1 MDSLESSELSEKA
14 YTSLVSSAVTE
25 SISSVYEV
33 SEEASVE
40 CKEEISMEN
49 KSVDKTSTIFE
60 RRSVK
65 SQIRKSLGK
74 LRPSASLDEYSPPP
88 SASFT
93 IHRPSWVAMEDIE
106 VGATI
111 RRKKKARKSL
121 SREISIEGTVIIQE
135 EPLVYTLSEELDESS
150 NKKLDTNQSS
160 LTDSLE
166 QLESG
171 TLDDTQ
177 VVPDQ

>member
-1 MDSLESSELSEKA
+1 MDSFEPTESSETSL
-14 YTSLVSSAVTE
+14 YTSLVSSSVSE
-25 SISSVYEV
+25 SISSVYQFT

-40 CKEEISMEN
+40 CKEQVESQR
-49 KSVDKTSTIFE
+49 VDKVLDKIFE

-65 SQIRKSLGK
+65 CEKLRK

-106 VGATI
+106 IGATI

-135 EPLVYTLSEELDESS
+135 EPLVYTLSEELDDTTA
-150 NKKLDTNQSS
+150 KKADNPQLDPPEEEN
-160 LTDSLE
+160 E
-166 QLESG
+166 AH
-171 TLDDTQ
+171 DDTQ
-177 VVPDQ
+177 VVPEE